1 MAGLQKINSFV
12 NKFVSLWSKGIEA
25 KLFMETEAGKASVNL
40 HATLGPCYLPEHQD
54 GGGRRVGGSRL
65 RRRERRAA
73 GRQLAAEQVKNAEEA
88 DKSEVE
94 NNAE

>member
-40 HATLGPCYLPEHQD
+40 HATLGSCFLPEHQD
-54 GGGRRVGGSRL
+54 GQVRRVGGSQL
-65 RRRERRAA
+65 RRREKRAA
-73 GRQLAAEQVKNAEEA
+73 TRQLAAE
-88 DKSEVE
+88 EV
-94 NNAE
+94 AKL